1 MSSKNIRNGMIF
13 FSIETLFFILVFL
26 FLILEENLSILSV
39 LGAIVALSIV
49 LSKIEVLKTILTE
62 SLSIY
67 KIPAIVYG
75 ILFIL
80 VLPILLKNHPY
91 QIFILFNAG
100 LFALLALGLNWQIG
114 STNIVNFATGAS
126 FATGAYTAALL
137 AVNLR
142 WSFWILLPISGLA
155 AAIIGFILGLPCMK
169 TKSYY
174 LSLVTIAFTLIVYL
188 LLNNLDCLGG
198 PDGISGIP
206 FPHIGSYSFGSPIRI
221 LGLEIPFQA
230 NFYYLSVLLVAITFI
245 VDRRFRYSKVGL
257 AWNAIRNDEV
267 AAACQGIN
275 VTYSKL
281 MSFCSNFFFDG
292 ITGALFAFSMS
303 HISPESFNF
312 NVSVTVVAIVIVG
325 GMDNAVGVL
334 VGSFLMIIIP
344 EKFQI
349 FQDYRMWI
357 FGFIILLML
366 RLRPKGLF
374 PQTIRRYN

>member
-137 AVNLR
+137 AVNLG